1 MLTWHVVVVVVV
13 VVVVQKC
20 SSSSVSTRVQDECGV
35 GTAYTLVNAVLD
47 QVDDNVSASALDA
60 LGKLTLDACYC
71 MDKLSAARRIEECAN
86 CGITSSCMKKNRNN
100 NIHRRIIELQW
111 KTCHSRYI

>member
-1 MLTWHVVVVVVV
+1 M
-13 VVVVQKC
+13 
-20 SSSSVSTRVQDECGV
+20 SVSTRVQDECGV

-71 MDKLSAARRIEECAN
+71 MDKLSAEVRGIAECAN
-86 CGITSSCMKKNRNN
+86 CGMYI
-100 NIHRRIIELQW
+100 IH
-111 KTCHSRYI
+111 